1 MILFWGAL
9 VGGEEVGGV
18 VVVGGVGWGELI
30 SHFNFGEYLEREGK
44 WGKQSLWLW

>member
-9 VGGEEVGGV
+9 VGGEEVGER
-18 VVVGGVGWGELI
+18 GWGGDGGGEFI
-30 SHFNFGEYLEREGK
+30 SHFNFREYLEREGK

>member
-9 VGGEEVGGV
+9 VGGEEVFLLWGG
-18 VVVGGVGWGELI
+18 GEDLI